1 MENSVYFNKYIH
13 DIRNLNI
20 LDNQQIINLKN
31 MDETQK
37 IEIIQTMNEII
48 KMLKEYVETN

>member
-20 LDNQQIINLKN
+20 LDNQQINNLKN

-37 IEIIQTMNEII
+37 IQIIQAMNEII